1 MTLQRRFMN
10 RRPSGILARAA
21 RAAVIVSAVAA
32 RVASSADG
40 PADRFERVTVRRN
53 AAVETIEGA
62 AVETIEGRLVVEAV
76 DGGLL
81 LERPD
86 TTLELL
92 EPKAIVGR
100 KPLADG
106 GELAGG
112 LDAAAVG
119 RGILADLPGGF
130 EVLTTKHYCICH
142 DTSRSYAQWCGA
154 LFERLHDAFTN
165 YWTRAGLPLA
175 AADRP
180 LVVVVFSSQDRYRA
194 HARAVLGEA
203 VDRVAGY
210 YDLMSNRVITY
221 DLTGSDAVRGDGL
234 PGGAVR
240 TGAKLAAL
248 ASPAASGLVA
258 TLVHEAT
265 HQMAFNAGMHRR
277 LAPVPLWASEGVAI
291 YFETPDLG
299 SSQGWRGIGLV
310 NGPRLAQWQKS
321 FRPGDF
327 AKLVAD
333 DEAFR
338 RADSGVDAY
347 ATAWAMTYFLV
358 QTRRGEFVD
367 YLRIL
372 GAKEPLADD
381 SPELRRKDFRSA
393 FGAGP
398 DEIEPAFLRFMAR
411 LRDR

>member
-1 MTLQRRFMN
+1 MTRG
-10 RRPSGILARAA
+10 PSGNLARAA

-32 RVASSADG
+32 QVASSADG
-40 PADRFERVTVRRN
+40 PADRFERVTVRRDG
-53 AAVETIEGA
+53 ATKTLEGK
-62 AVETIEGRLVVEAV
+62 VVVEAV

-81 LERPD
+81 LEGPD
-86 TTLELL
+86 TALELL
-92 EPKAIVGR
+92 EPRAIVGR
-100 KPLADG
+100 EP
-106 GELAGG
+106 LAGG
-112 LDAAAVG
+112 DELAAAHAPARVV
-119 RGILADLPGGF
+119 RGILADLPDGF
-130 EVLTTKHYCICH
+130 EVLSTKHYCICH

-165 YWTRAGLPLA
+165 YWSRAGLPLA

-180 LVVVVFSSQDRYRA
+180 LVVVVFSSQERYRA

-221 DLTGSDAVRGDGL
+221 DLTGSDAVRGEGL
-234 PGGAVR
+234 RGGAVQG
-240 TGAKLAAL
+240 GAKLAAL

-277 LAPVPLWASEGVAI
+277 LAPVPLWASEGIAI

-299 SSQGWRGIGLV
+299 SSQGWRKIGLV
-310 NGPRLAQWQKS
+310 NEPRLAQWQKS
-321 FRPGDF
+321 FRPGDV

-347 ATAWAMTYFLV
+347 AAAWAMTYFLV
-358 QTRRGEFVD
+358 QTRRGEFVE

-381 SPELRRKDFRSA
+381 SAEVRRNDFRSA
-393 FGAGP
+393 FGVGP